1 MVPQR
6 VDARSGAPGSRHAPP
21 AHAVPGS
28 MRCTP
33 SATAS
38 DDGWIRSPASLFGYV
53 LEAGYT
59 LTPVRGVPPAG
70 DDLGMRPRFMGPLR
84 QNACPLARERRRKP
98 PMS

>member
-1 MVPQR
+1 MIGQLE
-6 VDARSGAPGSRHAPP
+6 ARRAPDGPKTRGHPFRGAG
-21 AHAVPGS
+21 
-28 MRCTP
+28 CTT
-33 SATAS
+33 SATAA
-38 DDGWIRSPASLFGYV
+38 DDGWIRSPASLFGYA

-84 QNACPLARERRRKP
+84 RNACPLARGQRRKP